1 MIATFLSVFLI
12 LLLSGLPVAFVLGI
26 TTLVMML
33 FFSQTPL
40 IMIPDVMYSSLNSF
54 TLIAIPFFVIGA
66 QFMVR
71 GGTSKYLLDAAN
83 CYVRHLW
90 GGLAIVA
97 VIGCMLFAAICGSS
111 TATALAMGV
120 FMIPEMIKRGYP
132 RDFAAG
138 VVAASGTMGAI
149 IPPSLGLIL
158 YGILASESIPRLFLA
173 GVMPGILEGA
183 LYIAWI
189 HLFSRMKG
197 IHGGKRA
204 TAKETLD
211 ATVKAIPALSLPIIV
226 LGGIY
231 SGFVTVTEA
240 AALATVASLVISLFI
255 YREVKQNEI
264 ISIAG
269 EAMMSA
275 GMVMFIISTALLF
288 GHWVTEAG
296 IPFRLIAFLNDMNLS
311 PYLFLLLVNI
321 LFLILGA
328 FLDAVSVTLITIPIL
343 LPVLQHMGID
353 LVHFGII
360 LTVNMEVGCIT
371 PPVGL
376 NLFVLSGATRA
387 PLSEIIRGAFP
398 FVIIGFIQIAIITYI
413 PQFVLFLPNMLM

>member
-1 MIATFLSVFLI
+1 MIATFLAVFLI
-12 LLLSGLPVAFVLGI
+12 LLVSGLPVAFVLGI
-26 TTLVMML
+26 TTLIMVL
-33 FFSQTPL
+33 LFSQTPL
-40 IMIPDVMYSSLNSF
+40 IMVPDVMYSALNSF

-97 VIGCMLFAAICGSS
+97 VVGCMLFAAICGSS

-132 RDFAAG
+132 RHFAAG

-189 HLFSRMKG
+189 HLFSRIKG
-197 IHGGKRA
+197 IHGGERA
-204 TAKETLD
+204 GAKETLD
-211 ATVKAIPALSLPIIV
+211 ATVKALPALSLPVIV

-231 SGFVTVTEA
+231 SGIVTVTEA
-240 AALATVASLVISLFI
+240 AALASVASLVISLFI
-255 YREVKQNEI
+255 YREVKPKEI
-264 ISIAG
+264 VPIAG

-275 GMVMFIISTALLF
+275 GMIMFIISTALLF
-288 GHWVTEAG
+288 GHWITEAG
-296 IPFRLIAFLNDMNLS
+296 IPFRLIAFLKDLNLS
-311 PYLFLLLVNI
+311 PYLFLLFVNI
-321 LFLILGA
+321 LFLIMGA

-398 FVIIGFIQIAIITYI
+398 FMIIGLIQIAIITYI
-413 PQFVLFLPNMLM
+413 PQFVLFLPKLLM

>member
-1 MIATFLSVFLI
+1 MIATFLGVFLI
-12 LLLSGLPVAFVLGI
+12 LLVSGLPVAFVLGI
-26 TTLVMML
+26 TTLVMVL

-40 IMIPDVMYSSLNSF
+40 IMIPDVMYSALNSF

-132 RDFAAG
+132 RHFAAG

-158 YGILASESIPRLFLA
+158 YGILVSESIPRLFLA

-189 HLFSRMKG
+189 HLYSRKKG
-197 IHGGKRA
+197 IHGGERA
-204 TAKETLD
+204 TGKETLD
-211 ATVKAIPALSLPIIV
+211 ATVKALPALSLPIIV

-231 SGFVTVTEA
+231 SGIVTVTEA
-240 AALATVASLVISLFI
+240 AALASVAALVISLFI
-255 YREVKQNEI
+255 YKEVKPKEI
-264 ISIAG
+264 LSIAG
-269 EAMMSA
+269 EGMMSA
-275 GMVMFIISTALLF
+275 GMIMFIISTALLF
-288 GHWVTEAG
+288 GHWITEAG
-296 IPFRLIAFLNDMNLS
+296 IPFRLITFLSDLNLS
-311 PYLFLLLVNI
+311 PYLFLLFVNI

-328 FLDAVSVTLITIPIL
+328 FLDAVSVTLITIPVL

-398 FVIIGFIQIAIITYI
+398 FVIIGLIQIAIITYM
-413 PQFVLFLPNMLM
+413 PQFVLFLPKLLM